1 MVIDSQQFKKA
12 EMKKNQILQNKVILK
27 FNIPI
32 KTIQLFKTVFFK
44 FYFKVIIRKK
54 QLLF

>member
-1 MVIDSQQFKKA
+1 MVMDSQQFKKA

-32 KTIQLFKTVFFK
+32 KTIQLFKTVFLK

>member
-1 MVIDSQQFKKA
+1 MDSQQFKKA